1 MVKKTFSAAAGF
13 SLFLLGFLAIE
24 APAGAAAKNWVFVA
38 ATTTNEK
45 IYVDGFSIY
54 EDSENPSIRVAWSK
68 SVGRQLW
75 LRKTIYKMIYQQAYD
90 CDSGQV
96 SWGPTVTYSKSG
108 SVVHSSAAWSVW
120 RVMVPDSIG
129 ETQLDFVCGY
139 ELGQ

>member
-1 MVKKTFSAAAGF
+1 MYYAALGIL
-13 SLFLLGFLAIE
+13 LFLSGTFADG
-24 APAGAAAKNWVFVA
+24 APAEAATKDWVFVA

-45 IYVDGFSIY
+45 IYIDGSSSY

-120 RVMVPDSIG
+120 RVMVPETIG

-139 ELGQ
+139 ELGH